1 VSAIHRLLPVF
12 VLMLNLILLGAALA
26 ANGRNHGR
34 NRAFARLAAALALW
48 SFAAAGLRWSEA
60 PTTALA
66 WEQLL
71 HLGVLAI
78 PAFLVDYVGLMAGHT
93 RRPPIVIAGYVL
105 AVLLAAT
112 VPTPWFMTG
121 VVDTPW
127 GYAPAPGPVYTAFI
141 VYFGAFMLLALFLVA
156 RASVRT
162 PSTFRRNRLRLV
174 LIGVSVSLIGGA
186 IDFARFLVGFEWLYP
201 VGIPASAVFAV
212 AVGIA
217 IVRYRLMNVGL
228 VVKRGLLYALTW
240 AAVAPAL
247 LLTLELVDDLIPSLH
262 AGDGAVSR
270 RATVLTVVTALM
282 LALPLMRKLE
292 ELLNRLMFHRQH
304 AISEALVALNRELTS
319 ILDVPRLAATLTS
332 GLVRRIPVAH
342 ASLHVPAGDG
352 GAFTCLSRST
362 SDDCVETVDDVPRDV
377 ALWLR
382 ATRRVLVVDEIAC
395 ETTADGPDAVAVQAL
410 ERRGVAL
417 VVPITLD
424 DEVAAI
430 LVIGDKLSGEVF
442 DPAEIALI
450 EMLAARAAIAL
461 RNARLYQHLETQMQE
476 LQATR
481 DLYGRA
487 QQAGRAKEQFLA
499 VLAHELRNPLGPIVN
514 AVHVLQVAAGR
525 NPQAAPMIATIRRQ
539 AQQLARI
546 VDDLLDISRVQ
557 LGKIHLS
564 EEPVDVAR
572 LAVLCVDT
580 LKTSGKSHGRTVTT
594 HVPVE
599 PLVVAGDAVRLE
611 QVIWNLLDNA
621 LKYSPLTSPIE
632 VSVVREDDTA
642 VLRVR
647 DHGIGIAPEML
658 TSIFDV
664 FTQADTGLHRAQGG
678 LGLGLALVRALVEQ
692 HRGTV
697 TAQSEGPERG
707 SLFEVRLPVSRH
719 AVPALTQ
726 TPSSV
731 PIQRPRR
738 VLVVEDS
745 ADARDAL
752 RALLELSGHEVKSV
766 EDGPRALDVVRTWR
780 PDVALVDI
788 GLPGMSGYE
797 LAGQLRRTPFGE
809 ELLLVAI
816 TGYGQPDDRRR
827 ALESG
832 FDAHLVKPVT
842 PEALLALI
850 AADRTQR

>member
-1 VSAIHRLLPVF
+1 
-12 VLMLNLILLGAALA
+12 MLNLVLLGAAVA
-26 ANGRNHGR
+26 ANGRNHAR
-34 NRAFARLAAALALW
+34 NRAFARLAAALAVW

-60 PTTALA
+60 PVTALA

-78 PAFLVDYVGLMAGHT
+78 PLLLLDYVGFMAGQT
-93 RRPPIVIAGYVL
+93 RRSPTVITGYVL
-105 AVLLAAT
+105 AALFATT
-112 VPTPWFMTG
+112 VPTGWFMTG

-127 GYAPAPGPVYTAFI
+127 GYAPAPGPFYAAFL
-141 VYFGAFMLLALFLVA
+141 VYFGAFMLLALIVVA
-156 RASVRT
+156 RASMRT

-174 LIGVSVSLIGGA
+174 LIGVAVSLIGGA
-186 IDFARFLVGFEWLYP
+186 IDFARFLVGLEWLYP

-217 IVRYRLMNVGL
+217 IVRYRLMNVGRI
-228 VVKRGLLYALTW
+228 VKRGVLYTLTW
-240 AAVAPAL
+240 VAVAPVL
-247 LLTLELVDDLIPSLH
+247 LLTLELVDDVFPTLLQT
-262 AGDGAVSR
+262 DGVVSR

-282 LALPLMRKLE
+282 LGLPVMRKLE
-292 ELLNRLMFHRQH
+292 EVLNRVMFHRQR

-319 ILDVPRLAATLTS
+319 ILDVPRLATALTS
-332 GLVRRIPVAH
+332 GLVTRIPVAH
-342 ASLHVPAGDG
+342 ASLHVPAGETE
-352 GAFTCLSRST
+352 AFTCLARST
-362 SDDCVETVDDVPRDV
+362 SDDCIETVDDAVPRDA

-382 ATRRVLVVDEIAC
+382 ATRRVLVVDEIAW
-395 ETTADGPDAVAVQAL
+395 ETTADGPGAAAVQTL

-417 VVPITLD
+417 MVPVALD

-430 LVIGDKLSGEVF
+430 LVIGEKLSGEVF
-442 DPAEIALI
+442 DPAEIELI
-450 EMLAARAAIAL
+450 EILAARAATAL

-499 VLAHELRNPLGPIVN
+499 LLAHELRNPLAPIVN
-514 AVHVLQVAAGR
+514 AVRVLQTAAGR
-525 NPQAAPMIATIRRQ
+525 DPQMAPMIATIRRQ

-546 VDDLLDISRVQ
+546 VDDLLDVSRVQ
-557 LGKIHLS
+557 LGKIHLT

-572 LAVLCVDT
+572 LAVVCVDT
-580 LKTSGKSHGRTVTT
+580 LKTSGKSHGRTVTVD
-594 HVPVE
+594 VPLE
-599 PLVVAGDAVRLE
+599 PLVVIGDAVRLE

-621 LKYSPLTSPIE
+621 LKYSPPASPLE
-632 VSVVREDDTA
+632 VGVVREDDTA

-647 DHGIGIAPEML
+647 DYGIGIAPEML
-658 TSIFDV
+658 TSIFEL
-664 FTQADTGLHRAQGG
+664 FTQADTDLHRAHGG

-692 HRGTV
+692 HHGTV

-707 SLFEVRLPVSRH
+707 SVFEIRLPLARDAAPVPLETAA
-719 AVPALTQ
+719 AVPAH
-726 TPSSV
+726 
-731 PIQRPRR
+731 RPRR
-738 VLVVEDS
+738 VLVVEDG
-745 ADARDAL
+745 ADARRAL
-752 RALLELSGHEVKSV
+752 CALLEVAGHEVRAT
-766 EDGPRALDVVRTWR
+766 EDGAGALEIVRAWR

-797 LAGQLRRTPFGE
+797 LAGELRRAPFGE
-809 ELLLVAI
+809 ELLLVAV

-827 ALESG
+827 AHASG
-832 FDAHLVKPVT
+832 FDAHLVKPVP
-842 PEALLALI
+842 PEALLELI